1 LKNTLM
7 TDGKTWIQAKD
18 ICAIA
23 AINVENNSYQIIL
36 DNGALVTMRYKDVKA
51 AYIARAQALVLLGIK
66 IADDRSVKEFLI
78 EKAGDF
84 EISEEDIRSAL
95 EAAEQEAR
103 DEPGKVNAW
112 RERWRMLFTKMG
124 RGNR

>member
-1 LKNTLM
+1 VVM
-7 TDGKTWIQAKD
+7 F
-18 ICAIA
+18 
-23 AINVENNSYQIIL
+23 V
-36 DNGALVTMRYKDVKA
+36 
-51 AYIARAQALVLLGIK
+51 LGIYML
-66 IADDRSVKEFLI
+66 RSARYRAYQLFVGRLRFDVLI